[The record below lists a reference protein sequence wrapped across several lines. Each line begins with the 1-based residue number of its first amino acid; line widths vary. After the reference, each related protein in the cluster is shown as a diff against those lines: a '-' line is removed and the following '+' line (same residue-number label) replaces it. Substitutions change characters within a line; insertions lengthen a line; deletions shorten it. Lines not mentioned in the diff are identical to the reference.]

1 VIRPVVDVIRP
12 SVDVVRSAVDVIRSD
27 VDVIR
32 SEVDVIRPD
41 VDVIRSNVD
50 VIRLDVDAYRPA
62 VAAIRPA
69 VGVVR
74 SDVDVIRPAVDVVR
88 PGVGVIRPGVGV
100 VRPGVDADRPGV
112 DVSRSDVDVVRPGVD
127 ARRPLTE
134 VGRSGAGVGWRS
146 RVQLEVE
153 TSNNIFWLGVG
164 PQLMAPAGRVRPYVN
179 ATAGFSYFAT
189 TSSVKGRSS
198 DESFADDT
206 NFDDTPFSWGGG
218 AGILIPVSYKARSLV
233 FIDIGTRYHN
243 NGKSVQY
250 PREGGIQD
258 LPSGAIQLSPIRSRA
273 DLVTWHVGVS
283 IGVR

>member
-1 VIRPVVDVIRP
+1 MARP
-12 SVDVVRSAVDVIRSD
+12 SRYFTALSLAALIAVPSLAAAQVVSTEPSAADDHKHGPVTAGGEPRFQGGLSL
-27 VDVIR
+27 
-32 SEVDVIRPD
+32 S
-41 VDVIRSNVD
+41 
-50 VIRLDVDAYRPA
+50 
-62 VAAIRPA
+62 VAQTLGDFHEY
-69 VGVVR
+69 VK
-74 SDVDVIRPAVDVVR
+74 D
-88 PGVGVIRPGVGV
+88 GVGVAGHALYRVDPQGAFALRLDGGFLNYGNETIRLPLS
-100 VRPGVDADRPGV
+100 DRPG
-112 DVSRSDVDVVRPGVD
+112 G
-127 ARRPLTE
+127 
-134 VGRSGAGVGWRS
+134 G
-146 RVQLEVE
+146 RVQLDVE

-198 DESFADDT
+198 GESFADDT

-233 FIDIGTRYHN
+233 FIDIGARYHN

-250 PREGGIQD
+250 LREGGIQD
-258 LPSGAIQLSPIRSRA
+258 LPGGAIQLAPIRSRA